1 MRKREVLYV
10 PVNDFVQGFFIYCT
24 LKQRKRNFNSP
35 NRQRMM
41 NGKMLGK
48 NIVYRILNVV
58 VVFAINVLLS
68 RLTGAAGYGLL
79 SLMIANATIFN
90 LVSGM
95 GADAGI
101 TFNTASGRMTAGK
114 IFSFI
119 GIILLFQV
127 VMILLSET
135 ISWLATGHLFIFKT
149 SNLQYAWIGPL
160 YFVSISIV
168 EKLSALLNGRKQF
181 STVNL
186 VLLISNL
193 VMLIFFAGYF
203 IMDEERNIVTY
214 VSVFVLLNFVQA
226 ILLIIVS
233 GISTV
238 SPLKFNAPG
247 RMDASEFF
255 SYSLF
260 AFVINIVQFLAYRV
274 DYWILDYYKGEDELG
289 WYSLAVRLSQ
299 LFWVLPILFASIILP
314 VVAANQEEYEQ
325 SRMHALIRGMNTMNI
340 LAGIFIVILAPYLI
354 PWLFGSEYQNSVVLL
369 QLLIP
374 GVMLFCLATV
384 LAAWFAGRKM
394 LRVNFGGSLL
404 CLSVILVLDLL
415 LIPRLGARGAA
426 IASTVGYGI
435 TGLYF
440 VIIYCSIQKVPV
452 SKLFIPGSNDRQYIN
467 GILSSVFS
475 KK

>member
-1 MRKREVLYV
+1 
-10 PVNDFVQGFFIYCT
+10 
-24 LKQRKRNFNSP
+24 
-35 NRQRMM
+35 MM
-41 NGKMLGK
+41 NGKMLGN

-58 VVFAINVLLS
+58 VVFVINVLLS
-68 RLTGAAGYGLL
+68 RLTGVAGYGLL

-90 LVSGM
+90 LVTGM

-101 TFNTASGRMTAGK
+101 TFNTAAGRMTAGK

-119 GIILLFQV
+119 SIILLFQV
-127 VMILLSET
+127 VMMVLSET
-135 ISWLATGHLFIFKT
+135 ISWLATGQLFLFKT
-149 SNLQYAWIGPL
+149 MNLQYAWIGPL
-160 YFVSISIV
+160 YFLSISIV

-186 VLLISNL
+186 VLLMSNL
-193 VMLIFFAGYF
+193 VMMIFFAIYYL
-203 IMDEERNIVTY
+203 MDQNTSIITY
-214 VSVFVLLNFVQA
+214 VSVFVLMNFLQA

-233 GISTV
+233 ATSTIITIKLHV
-238 SPLKFNAPG
+238 PG
-247 RMDASEFF
+247 RSDASNFF

-274 DYWILDYYKGEDELG
+274 DYWILDYYKGEEELG

-314 VVAANQEEYEQ
+314 VVAGNQEEYEQ
-325 SRMHALIRGMNTMNI
+325 SRMHALIRGMNIMNI
-340 LAGIFIVILAPYLI
+340 MAGILIVILAPYLL
-354 PWLFGSEYQNSVVLL
+354 PWLFGREYQNSVVLL
-369 QLLIP
+369 QLLTP
-374 GVMLFCLATV
+374 GVILFCVATV

-394 LRVNFGGSLL
+394 LKVNFGGSLL
-404 CLSVILVLDLL
+404 CLFVILVLDLL

-426 IASTVGYGI
+426 IASTAGYGI

-440 VIIYCSIQKVPV
+440 VIIYCSIHKVPV
-452 SKLFIPGSNDRQYIN
+452 SKLFIPGRSDRHYIN
-467 GILSSVFS
+467 GILTTVFS